1 MFYVGRMQLAKSF
14 PQRSLSLSL
23 ALARCKM
30 YLKWTLTRIPT
41 IFGQNSAA
49 AGEAGVFCVSGV
61 ERPGAGKTGMP
72 GIRAVAALSRNL
84 RVR

>member
-1 MFYVGRMQLAKSF
+1 
-14 PQRSLSLSL
+14 
-23 ALARCKM
+23 M

-72 GIRAVAALSRNL
+72 GIRALAIRYPATCECDEREADFALLFR
-84 RVR
+84 RPF